1 MSACR
6 FVGRVGGL
14 AVALGVGA
22 ALYSGVAVASADS
35 GSAASVSA
43 GSAPAAGRAAH
54 APGASSSSAVR
65 AGKPAAAQVNRRA
78 TAAPAAVSM
87 SVTLGNSGGNAP
99 ATTVTPLDLAALAYS
114 RRATATAAA
123 AVSPAASTITQPEI
137 MGPSGVPIPS
147 QDYVN
152 TAMYYYVRQ
161 GQDPADPPAPN
172 VIFTPEGL
180 YPITGVKSLP
190 LNISVDQGIDILTK
204 TLAALPDNT
213 PTTVFGYSQSAIISG
228 LLQSGYP
235 LPPNAAIYK
244 VPDNIAGTVD
254 FVLVGNE
261 LNPDGGFL
269 SRFTAINEPTGFS
282 APALALPSLGIPFYE
297 ATPADNYPTTNY
309 TLEYDGFADFPRY
322 PLNFLADLNAGLG
335 LALVHTKYVPGPK
348 CKTYCTT
355 LDQVTSA
362 IPLPVSSYST
372 AQNYFFM
379 PTENL
384 PLLAP
389 LRAIPLIGN
398 PIADLFQPVLKA
410 IVDLGYG
417 DAAHGYPSGGQPA
430 ANILVPFGLFPQ
442 VNPLEVATRVF
453 NGIGQG
459 ITDFINDFGPTGS
472 VMRELSSIQLPNP
485 ASFTFALPTPS
496 EVITSIQ
503 AFVTDFPNA
512 LSYSAASLYSGL
524 LPTADVV
531 NAVLTSLPGYSAAL
545 FLGGVK
551 QMLNGDLIGGL
562 VNAVGLPIAA
572 NVGLV
577 TTASLVV
584 ALSWAQSVAG
594 VFGINLSA

>member
-14 AVALGVGA
+14 AIALGAGA

-35 GSAASVSA
+35 GPAPSA
-43 GSAPAAGRAAH
+43 GSSTSASPAGRASH
-54 APGASSSSAVR
+54 GPKASAARTV
-65 AGKPAAAQVNRRA
+65 KPAAAQSRRS
-78 TAAPAAVSM
+78 TAAPAAVTL
-87 SVTLGNSGGNAP
+87 SVTPAKPGGNAS
-99 ATTVTPLDLAALAYS
+99 ATTGPSVDIAALAYS
-114 RRATATAAA
+114 RRASLTASATTAPAAA
-123 AVSPAASTITQPEI
+123 SVTTQPEI

-161 GQDPADPPAPN
+161 GQDPADLPAPN

-190 LNISVDQGIDILTK
+190 LNTSVDQGIEILTR
-204 TLAALPDNT
+204 TLTALPDNT
-213 PTTVFGYSQSAIISG
+213 ETTVFGYSQSAIIAG

-235 LPPNAAIYK
+235 LPPNAPVYN
-244 VPDNIAGTVD
+244 VPANIASTVD

-261 LNPDGGFL
+261 LNPNGGFL
-269 SRFTAINEPTGFS
+269 SRFTAIDEPTGFS
-282 APALALPSLGIPFYE
+282 APALNLPSLGIPFYE
-297 ATPADNYPTTNY
+297 ATPADAYPTTNY

-322 PLNFLADLNAGLG
+322 PLNLLSVLNAGLG
-335 LALVHTKYVPGPK
+335 LALVHTKYVPGPN
-348 CKTYCTT
+348 CRTYCTT
-355 LDQVTSA
+355 FDQVINA
-362 IPLPVSSYST
+362 IPLPVSETTT

-389 LRAIPLIGN
+389 VRAIPLIGN

-417 DAAHGYPSGGQPA
+417 DAAHGYASGGQPD
-430 ANILVPFGLFPQ
+430 ANVLVPFGLFPQ
-442 VNPLEVATRVF
+442 VDPLEVATRIF

-472 VMRELSSIQLPNP
+472 VVRELSSIQLPNP
-485 ASFTFALPTPS
+485 ASFVLPTP
-496 EVITSIQ
+496 VDTLTGLQ
-503 AFVTDFPNA
+503 TFVTYFANA
-512 LSYSAASLYSGL
+512 ISYSAASFYSGL

-531 NAVLTSLPGYSAAL
+531 NAVLTSLPGYSVAL
-545 FLGGVK
+545 FLGGVQ

-562 VNAVGLPIAA
+562 VNAIGLPIAA

-584 ALSWAQSVAG
+584 ALSWAQSIAG